1 MIFLDELKNLKIYNK
16 QFMFINE
23 KDKMKNAAIVLLT
36 PDVKSSIACI
46 ESDLINTKYYKGY
59 YLEKDISLILN
70 PDKSLVTEEYIEEA
84 EKFRLRNPKAIH
96 RSIAIR
102 TRRGINKNKNNKKD
116 LEIISDP
123 KEENPEPDT
132 IEKNRKEDDK
142 EKLHIPTLNIKVPEP
157 SSTPNS
163 TTSNSTNNESV
174 EVISNYCNLLEG
186 AYDDYIRCG
195 NNVIILNEDG
205 SYDDI
210 IKKNLYRERL
220 KSTKEIIEKY
230 KEVKDN
236 CPSIKYTYTV
246 ISKYKERNIFVDLS
260 YYNKIYFA
268 NSLYK
273 NKKGYNIYNE
283 LMSKLISSTKLPGYD
298 HKIILVPIL
307 DWCKDFKSRSWN
319 YMDEISPISIIYES
333 IRSNI
338 SEFKSK
344 YKGETFVFLGKNNYF
359 KLEVDKLE
367 SSHLQI
373 YKKLINTIKNNE
385 PVQYDAL
392 PEDSPKAIVDKVI
405 NNIESQ
411 KNITIHNLTGSD
423 SSTNQK
429 EIDDKIKNS
438 TTSKDKDELVDTLK
452 NAVKDNN
459 SKSKEELV
467 DDLSSDDAIKIA
479 QLIDNIEQGE
489 TKISKKKEARIKA
502 LDDSLKTKSIKGSTV
517 KDLLAYNNDAI
528 VAPPADINIDSINKE
543 EWKNVKFHNFNNNYS
558 IDSDIMGMLYSLK
571 DMSYPIYIRDINVE
585 DTSTSEDRVETYTV
599 NMEDLNGK
607 RFTIKFDIP
616 IVEDGYMVLRGNRK
630 TISNQLFLKPLI
642 ETDEDVVQIV
652 SNYNKIFIKRY
663 GKVTG
668 KSIVHADKII
678 KTLNNN
684 EFKGVK
690 IIRGDN
696 TRICSKY
703 ALPID
708 YIDISSTIST
718 IETKNFIIYFNQD
731 EIREKY
737 KDKINENEGIPYGY
751 NKKDK
756 SILYY
761 TGYYVFSLNLMG
773 LLGSDIEGFTEYYSS
788 IKPSSRYA
796 YSKASILNTDIPV
809 IVICA
814 YSEGL
819 ETTLKKADIKYTIEE
834 KRRKLQPNEDIIKF
848 KDGYLYYNITYS
860 SSLLLNGLKECPT
873 DLYSITEIN
882 NKSTYVDF
890 LDNYGGRI
898 KADGLDNFY
907 DLMIDKPI
915 TEDVLK
921 HYGYPTDYI
930 ELLIYSNNLLAD
942 NKFNRHIDMDGKRL
956 RRDEIVAGY
965 FYKALSES
973 YKAYALELKHG
984 RNDVAMNMKQSS
996 VIDKIMLDPTQQD
1009 TSLTSVLLD
1018 AEYNNAVSTK
1028 GLSGMNSDRSYSLDK
1043 RTYDETMQNVIA
1055 MATGF
1060 AGNVGVTR
1068 QLTIDANVNTTRG
1081 YIDIDTN
1088 PDNISTT
1095 KTYCYTEAL
1104 TPFGVTHDDPFR
1116 SAMTF
1121 IQTSKHNVR
1130 VDGASPMLIT
1140 NGADEALPYLT
1151 SNVFSYKAKDN
1162 GVIKEITEDYMI
1174 VEYANGENDYIN
1186 LADTI
1191 EKNSSSGSYITIKLD
1206 TDLKVGK
1213 KFKSGDILA
1222 YDKLSFNS
1230 SVGPTDNLAFTGT
1243 VLCKIALMQTDEG
1256 YEDSAIVSDSLC
1268 EKLTTEI
1275 VFKKEVYV
1283 PADTNVYNIV
1293 KPGTHIQEGEN
1304 LMIMQ
1309 TPYDEEEANRLLK
1322 LLADDDEVISDL
1334 GRIPIKSKITGEV
1347 QDIKIYRTV
1356 ELDQLSDS
1364 LKKICIA
1371 NDKKINEKKK
1381 VMKKYG
1387 VNKEYSLDPTYK
1399 LDPTGKLKG
1408 CPEGVLIEFYLK
1420 EHVKFGIGD
1429 KIVYYS
1435 ANKGVTKTKFPNGK
1449 EPHSEFRPEEEVS
1462 SLVSVGS
1469 QQARMVTSIVKV
1481 GGIYKALIELD
1492 RANKEELGIPIDYKL

>member
-1 MIFLDELKNLKIYNK
+1 
-16 QFMFINE
+16 
-23 KDKMKNAAIVLLT
+23 
-36 PDVKSSIACI
+36 
-46 ESDLINTKYYKGY
+46 
-59 YLEKDISLILN
+59 
-70 PDKSLVTEEYIEEA
+70 
-84 EKFRLRNPKAIH
+84 
-96 RSIAIR
+96 
-102 TRRGINKNKNNKKD
+102 
-116 LEIISDP
+116 
-123 KEENPEPDT
+123 
-132 IEKNRKEDDK
+132 
-142 EKLHIPTLNIKVPEP
+142 
-157 SSTPNS
+157 
-163 TTSNSTNNESV
+163 
-174 EVISNYCNLLEG
+174 
-186 AYDDYIRCG
+186 
-195 NNVIILNEDG
+195 
-205 SYDDI
+205 
-210 IKKNLYRERL
+210 
-220 KSTKEIIEKY
+220 
-230 KEVKDN
+230 
-236 CPSIKYTYTV
+236 
-246 ISKYKERNIFVDLS
+246 
-260 YYNKIYFA
+260 
-268 NSLYK
+268 
-273 NKKGYNIYNE
+273 
-283 LMSKLISSTKLPGYD
+283 
-298 HKIILVPIL
+298 
-307 DWCKDFKSRSWN
+307 
-319 YMDEISPISIIYES
+319 
-333 IRSNI
+333 
-338 SEFKSK
+338 
-344 YKGETFVFLGKNNYF
+344 
-359 KLEVDKLE
+359 
-367 SSHLQI
+367 
-373 YKKLINTIKNNE
+373 
-385 PVQYDAL
+385 
-392 PEDSPKAIVDKVI
+392 
-405 NNIESQ
+405 
-411 KNITIHNLTGSD
+411 
-423 SSTNQK
+423 
-429 EIDDKIKNS
+429 
-438 TTSKDKDELVDTLK
+438 
-452 NAVKDNN
+452 
-459 SKSKEELV
+459 
-467 DDLSSDDAIKIA
+467 
-479 QLIDNIEQGE
+479 
-489 TKISKKKEARIKA
+489 
-502 LDDSLKTKSIKGSTV
+502 
-517 KDLLAYNNDAI
+517 
-528 VAPPADINIDSINKE
+528 
-543 EWKNVKFHNFNNNYS
+543 
-558 IDSDIMGMLYSLK
+558 
-571 DMSYPIYIRDINVE
+571 
-585 DTSTSEDRVETYTV
+585 
-599 NMEDLNGK
+599 
-607 RFTIKFDIP
+607 
-616 IVEDGYMVLRGNRK
+616 
-630 TISNQLFLKPLI
+630 
-642 ETDEDVVQIV
+642 
-652 SNYNKIFIKRY
+652 
-663 GKVTG
+663 
-668 KSIVHADKII
+668 
-678 KTLNNN
+678 
-684 EFKGVK
+684 
-690 IIRGDN
+690 
-696 TRICSKY
+696 
-703 ALPID
+703 
-708 YIDISSTIST
+708 
-718 IETKNFIIYFNQD
+718 
-731 EIREKY
+731 
-737 KDKINENEGIPYGY
+737 
-751 NKKDK
+751 
-756 SILYY
+756 
-761 TGYYVFSLNLMG
+761 
-773 LLGSDIEGFTEYYSS
+773 
-788 IKPSSRYA
+788 
-796 YSKASILNTDIPV
+796 
-809 IVICA
+809 
-814 YSEGL
+814 
-819 ETTLKKADIKYTIEE
+819 
-834 KRRKLQPNEDIIKF
+834 
-848 KDGYLYYNITYS
+848 
-860 SSLLLNGLKECPT
+860 
-873 DLYSITEIN
+873 
-882 NKSTYVDF
+882 
-890 LDNYGGRI
+890 
-898 KADGLDNFY
+898 
-907 DLMIDKPI
+907 
-915 TEDVLK
+915 
-921 HYGYPTDYI
+921 
-930 ELLIYSNNLLAD
+930 
-942 NKFNRHIDMDGKRL
+942 
-956 RRDEIVAGY
+956 
-965 FYKALSES
+965 
-973 YKAYALELKHG
+973 
-984 RNDVAMNMKQSS
+984 MNMKQSS

-1151 SNVFSYKAKDN
+1151 SNVFSYKAKYN
-1162 GVIKEITEDYMI
+1162 GIVKEITEDYMI

-1356 ELDQLSDS
+1356 ELDQLSNS
-1364 LKKICIA
+1364 LKKLCIA